1 MSAYRIFS
9 RLNTFY
15 GLTGQLLAG
24 GYIRFYTEETTT
36 PKDVYGDEAL
46 SVNNGSTVDL
56 DASGRPDVD
65 VWGDGDYFIELY
77 DAGDVLQGDMDNV
90 AIYGG
95 GGLTIPALVSGQ
107 FLSNN
112 GTVLDWEAIRQV
124 PDPTG
129 QTGKVLGNDG
139 TNPAW
144 QAAPTAPTLDV
155 LIDDSPITI
164 RVGDGADATKG
175 LIQASTDTAPANPG
189 GFTTTKAVVFPIA
202 YSATPV
208 VTASTAS
215 IGSQP
220 GGPVCVEVGSVSAT
234 GFTVSCDVAEGD
246 AADASIINPVPF
258 QWIAVGTKEVA

>member
-1 MSAYRIFS
+1 MAAYRIFS

-24 GYIRFYTEETTT
+24 GELRFYTEETTT
-36 PKDVYGDEAL
+36 PKDVYGNEDL
-46 SVNNGSTVDL
+46 SVNNGPTVDL

-77 DAGDVLQGDMDNV
+77 DEAGVKQGDMDNV

-95 GGLTIPALVSGQ
+95 GGLTIPSLVSGQ

-112 GTVLDWEAIRQV
+112 GTVLDWEAVRQV

-129 QTGKVLGNDG
+129 QSGKILGNDG

-144 QAAPTAPTLDV
+144 QAAPTAPSLDV

-164 RVGDGADATKG
+164 RVGDGSDATKG
-175 LIQASTDTAPANPG
+175 LVQAGTDTAPANPG
-189 GFTTTKAVVFPIA
+189 GYTTTKAVVFPIA

-208 VTASTAS
+208 VTVSTAAV
-215 IGSQP
+215 GSQP
-220 GGPVCVEVGSVSAT
+220 GGPVCVEVGSVSTT
-234 GFTVSCDVAEGD
+234 GFTAAFDVAEGD
-246 AADASIINPVPF
+246 PSNSNIVNTVPF
-258 QWIAVGTKEVA
+258 QWIAVGTKEVT